1 MHRLFFLSL
10 DFSSLLLLLT
20 PSTNSENRRSS
31 TKPYWVLALALL
43 GISFAGPLVRL
54 SAADPVAIAVWRLGF
69 SLLIVAAF
77 LLATGEWRDWKRITS
92 RELALAG
99 CGGVSLALHFWA
111 WNASIHL
118 TTIAASV
125 TLVNLQPA
133 VVAVIS
139 AVALREA
146 PTSRQIVGIAIA
158 ILGALVVAAPDLRG
172 GLAPSGN
179 APLLGNLLAVSAA
192 ITAGIYYTIGRS
204 LRKSLGVWAYVGIV
218 YSTAFATLSVIAL
231 SRGVTLAPQPPR
243 EIAIFGALA
252 LGPMLMGHTGMNWAL
267 KFLPAYVVNLTV
279 LGEPVGA
286 TLLGAIIPSIRQ
298 IPTMSTL
305 VGGAIVL
312 GGVIIAAGGAS
323 RTAPQT
329 ADH

>member
-1 MHRLFFLSL
+1 M
-10 DFSSLLLLLT
+10 
-20 PSTNSENRRSS
+20 S
-31 TKPYWVLALALL
+31 TKPYWVLAFSLL

-54 SAADPVAIAVWRLGF
+54 STADPVAIAVWRLGF
-69 SLLIVAAF
+69 SLIIVAAF
-77 LLATGEWRDWKRITS
+77 LVATAEWRDWKRITA
-92 RELALAG
+92 RELALAVV
-99 CGGVSLALHFWA
+99 GGVALALHFWA

-133 VVAVIS
+133 VVAIIS

-146 PTSRQIVGIAIA
+146 PTSRQVAGIAIA

-172 GLAPSGN
+172 GLVPSGN

-218 YSTAFATLSVIAL
+218 YSAAFVTLSVIAM
-231 SRGVTLAPQPPR
+231 SRGAALAPQPSR
-243 EIAIFGALA
+243 EIAIFAALA
-252 LGPMLMGHTGMNWAL
+252 LGPMLLGHTGMNWAL

-286 TLLGAIIPSIRQ
+286 TLLGAAIPAIRQ
-298 IPTMSTL
+298 IPTVSTL
-305 VGGAIVL
+305 VGGAVVL
-312 GGVIIAAGGAS
+312 GGVIIAAGGSARRS
-323 RTAPQT
+323 TQNA
-329 ADH
+329 

>member
-1 MHRLFFLSL
+1 M
-10 DFSSLLLLLT
+10 
-20 PSTNSENRRSS
+20 S
-31 TKPYWVLALALL
+31 TKPYWVLAVSLL

-54 SAADPVAIAVWRLGF
+54 STADPVAIAAWRLGF

-77 LLATGEWRDWKRITS
+77 LVATGEWRDWKRITS

-99 CGGVSLALHFWA
+99 VGGVSLALHFWA

-125 TLVNLQPA
+125 TLVSLQPA
-133 VVAVIS
+133 VVATIS

-146 PTSRQIVGIAIA
+146 PTRRQIAGIAVA
-158 ILGALVVAAPDLRG
+158 ILGAMVIAAPDLKG
-172 GLAPSGN
+172 GMAPSGN
-179 APLLGNLLAVSAA
+179 EPLLGNLLAASAA
-192 ITAGIYYTIGRS
+192 VTAAIYYTIGRS
-204 LRKSLGVWAYVGIV
+204 LRRSLGIWSYVGIV
-218 YSTAFATLSVIAL
+218 YSTAFVTLSVIAV
-231 SRGVTLAPQPPR
+231 SRGIALVPQPPT
-243 EIAIFGALA
+243 EIAIFAGLA
-252 LGPMLMGHTGMNWAL
+252 LGPMLLGHTGMNWAL

-298 IPTMSTL
+298 IPPLSTV

-312 GGVIIAAGGAS
+312 GGVIIAAGRATRDS
-323 RTAPQT
+323 TLNV
-329 ADH
+329 